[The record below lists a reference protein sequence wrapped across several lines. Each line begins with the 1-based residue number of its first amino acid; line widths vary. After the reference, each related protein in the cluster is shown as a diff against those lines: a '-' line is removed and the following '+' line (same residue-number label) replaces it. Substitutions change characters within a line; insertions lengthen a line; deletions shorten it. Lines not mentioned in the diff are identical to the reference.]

1 MRKSG
6 RTREAQKSLFYFF
19 EEISDIKHE
28 KILRLSLVISD
39 GKNWKSCNF
48 SSSAHQN
55 HFHKL

>member
-48 SSSAHQN
+48 SSSVH
-55 HFHKL
+55 